1 MASWKTAFLHKP
13 AVFHFTSM
21 IGSGRV
27 NLGCEALPPSLPLL
41 EKFLLGEA
49 RESELALAISIG
61 IH

>member
-1 MASWKTAFLHKP
+1 
-13 AVFHFTSM
+13 M